1 MQKNEAENDAVLDA
15 GDPLAAILR
24 TGGGTPRGAC
34 ERYMAIRLRWCGFP
48 ANPRWITM
56 PQWG

>member
-24 TGGGTPRGAC
+24 RA
-34 ERYMAIRLRWCGFP
+34 EELP
-48 ANPRWITM
+48 AESVSDIWLFA
-56 PQWG
+56 